1 MSLIYPALGIDYNA
15 IDVLSI
21 ENDFTVSTAILYFI
35 TVAIIPA
42 IFEELFFRKG
52 LIDISEKFG
61 KVFAVIMSALIF
73 GLAHMNLGQFI
84 FAFCL
89 GIMFG
94 IIYIQT
100 KDIKLTMILHFINN
114 GYATILEILY
124 AANLLNE
131 NVFATIETVL
141 LIIYAIIVVGII
153 SVYINK
159 NKANI
164 KLQMKNLKENS
175 KSIGEYKYI
184 LYDYTFLI
192 SLVLIICCFAVNEN
206 MLRSF

>member
-1 MSLIYPALGIDYNA
+1 
-15 IDVLSI
+15 
-21 ENDFTVSTAILYFI
+21 
-35 TVAIIPA
+35 
-42 IFEELFFRKG
+42 
-52 LIDISEKFG
+52 
-61 KVFAVIMSALIF
+61 
-73 GLAHMNLGQFI
+73 
-84 FAFCL
+84 
-89 GIMFG
+89 
-94 IIYIQT
+94 
-100 KDIKLTMILHFINN
+100 MILHFINN

-124 AANLLNE
+124 TANVLNE